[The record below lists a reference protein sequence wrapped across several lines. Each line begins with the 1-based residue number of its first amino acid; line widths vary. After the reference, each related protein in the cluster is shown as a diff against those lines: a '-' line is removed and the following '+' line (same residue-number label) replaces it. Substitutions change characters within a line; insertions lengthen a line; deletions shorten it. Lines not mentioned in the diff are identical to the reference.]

1 MSESDLL
8 WYYYTIALDSFRF
21 RGFMSAAG
29 VYVCVR
35 GGRGHLLLLLIWL
48 YDVILS
54 FRLHFRH
61 ANGNDRHKPK
71 INSSG
76 YGMFASI
83 SGGAGCQ
90 TYPLKSSCSHTP
102 QISTLHDSASDA
114 IFAVHIDHLARRN
127 VVEADDI
134 FKDCATKQ
142 MYCTC
147 ELRTMDF
154 SPLRFDAAIQS
165 YWR

>member
-1 MSESDLL
+1 
-8 WYYYTIALDSFRF
+8 
-21 RGFMSAAG
+21 MSAAG

-35 GGRGHLLLLLIWL
+35 GGR
-48 YDVILS
+48 VICCS
-54 FRLHFRH
+54 FWFDSMMSSW
-61 ANGNDRHKPK
+61 A
-71 INSSG
+71 SG
-76 YGMFASI
+76 YTSAMQTVTSDTNLNKQQRI
-83 SGGAGCQ
+83 WDICQ
-90 TYPLKSSCSHTP
+90 HLRRSWMSNIRNKQFLFTHSS
-102 QISTLHDSASDA
+102 QIFTFHDSASDA
-114 IFAVHIDHLARRN
+114 IFAVHLDHLARRN